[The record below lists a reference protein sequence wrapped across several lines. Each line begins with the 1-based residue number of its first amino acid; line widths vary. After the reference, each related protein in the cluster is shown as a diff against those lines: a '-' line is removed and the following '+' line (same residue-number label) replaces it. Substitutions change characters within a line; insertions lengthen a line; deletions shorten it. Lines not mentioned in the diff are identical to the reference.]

1 MMKTVGRICSDR
13 IHTKFKIYYLNFIKT
28 SLLVL
33 ASLIV
38 NCTSDSLQKTKIL
51 FDTDANNELDD
62 QHALAYL
69 LFNGQDFEVE
79 GITVNKTRSGGDIDE
94 HYK

>member
-1 MMKTVGRICSDR
+1 M
-13 IHTKFKIYYLNFIKT
+13 
-28 SLLVL
+28 L
-33 ASLIV
+33 ASLIL

-79 GITVNKTRSGGDIDE
+79 GITVNKQEVEEILTSIIKKQKGL
-94 HYK
+94 